1 MRWDEY
7 RMIEFEDLEGG
18 IRICRLNRPERLNA
32 VNPWL
37 HRELS
42 WLGRDLQ
49 ADDAVKVAILT
60 GAGRAFCAGGDQKA
74 TAEDNPP
81 GRGPASEVRWREA
94 EEIVR
99 GLVALEKPILAMVN
113 GAAMGL
119 GATIALLCD
128 VVIMGKSARIGDTHV
143 NVGLVAGDGGAAIWP
158 LLCGLNKAKE
168 FLMLGT
174 HVYADRALEAGLAS
188 YVYEDDELREKTI
201 EHARQFLRMPTYAM
215 RATKATLNRHLRASV
230 ELTLE
235 AGLTYEAISAR
246 DPDRVEGGAAF
257 KERREPNFTSRMG
270 TWGVRD

>member
-7 RMIEFEDLEGG
+7 KTIQFEDLEGG
-18 IRICRLNRPERLNA
+18 IKICRLNRPERLNA
-32 VNPWL
+32 VNPWM
-37 HRELS
+37 HRDLS
-42 WLGRDLQ
+42 HLGRDLQ

-74 TAEDNPP
+74 SADDIPP
-81 GRGPASEVRWREA
+81 SRGPASEIRWKEA

-99 GLVALEKPILAMVN
+99 GIVELEKPIISAVN
-113 GAAMGL
+113 GPAMGL

-128 VVIMGKSARIGDTHV
+128 VVIMAKSARLADSHV
-143 NVGLVAGDGGAAIWP
+143 NVGLVAGDGGASIWP

-188 YVYEDDELREKTI
+188 YVYEDDVLLEKAV
-201 EHARQFLRMPTYAM
+201 EHARMFTRMPTYAM
-215 RATKATLNRHLRASV
+215 RATKATVNRHLRESV

-235 AGLTYEAISAR
+235 AGLTYEAISVR

-257 KERREPNFTSRMG
+257 RERREPKFTSRMG
-270 TWGVRD
+270 TWGDR

>member
-1 MRWDEY
+1 MRWDQY
-7 RMIEFEDLEGG
+7 NNIEFEDLEGG

-49 ADDAVKVAILT
+49 ADESVKVAVLT

-74 TAEDNPP
+74 TADDRPP
-81 GRGPASEVRWREA
+81 EGGVPSEVRWREA

-99 GLVALEKPILAMVN
+99 GLVALEKPIIAMVN
-113 GAAMGL
+113 GPAMGI

-128 VVIMGKSARIGDTHV
+128 VVIMGKSARIADSHV
-143 NVGLVAGDGGAAIWP
+143 NVGLVAGDGGATIWP
-158 LLCGLNKAKE
+158 LLCGLNRAKE
-168 FLMLGT
+168 YLMLGT
-174 HVYADRALEAGLAS
+174 QIYGERAYEIGLANHVY
-188 YVYEDDELREKTI
+188 DDEELYEKTL

-215 RATKATLNRHLRASV
+215 RATKATLNRHLRESV

-235 AGLTYEAISAR
+235 MGLTYEAISTR
-246 DPDRVEGGAAF
+246 DPDRVEGGASF
-257 KERREPNFTSRMG
+257 RERREPNFTSRMG
-270 TWGVRD
+270 TWGDR